1 MGHSSLWFVLM
12 AFIYWVKKLKGMQ
25 QLLVCADGVQLLG
38 EETEWDTAA
47 SGLC

>member
-1 MGHSSLWFVLM
+1 M
-12 AFIYWVKKLKGMQ
+12 AFIYWAKKLNGTE
-25 QLLVCADGVQLLG
+25 QLVVCVDGVHLLG